1 MACLTHSLILI
12 EVLTLLTNNT
22 SPVHIYL
29 VLVFALCTLGATL
42 TGEAILTA
50 GVTRL
55 FVGEEGLRRT
65 HVTLAPVFLISGKP
79 RITFLTGVGI
89 LTVVAIG
96 GA

>member
-1 MACLTHSLILI
+1 MACLTHSLTLI
-12 EVLTLLTNNT
+12 EVLSFLTNNT

-29 VLVFALCTLGATL
+29 VFVFALRALGATL

-50 GVTRL
+50 RVARL
-55 FVGEEGLRRT
+55 FVGEEGLGRT
-65 HVTLAPVFLISGKP
+65 HVTLAPVFLISGEP

-89 LTVVAIG
+89 LTVVAIS